1 MMDTTDGVL
10 MVKAYNWAFLN
21 PLRKI
26 YYNIT
31 TTGLSVAVALVIG
44 SIELLQVMANVLD
57 LKGPFF
63 GFIKDLDFGVLG
75 YVIVAI
81 FLISWGVS
89 VGIWKWYRIEE
100 RYGTAPHT
108 HSHDHVDSGNK
119 KHVHVHKHFE

>member
-1 MMDTTDGVL
+1 M
-10 MVKAYNWAFLN
+10 
-21 PLRKI
+21 RKI

-44 SIELLQVMANVLD
+44 SIELLQVMINVLD
-57 LKGPFF
+57 LKGPFYAYVQ
-63 GFIKDLDFGVLG
+63 GLDFGVLG

-100 RYGTAPHT
+100 RYGTESHT
-108 HSHDHVDSGNK
+108 HTHVHAEAENK
-119 KHVHVHKHFE
+119 KLEHRHKHFE